1 MSRQYNPFCRGSKDY
16 SVKRGTLVKLD
27 MMVQNFTRPHMGRR
41 LAVLTIS
48 LIIIGL
54 CVAVFKTV
62 GFGTDP
68 GSTFSL
74 GLSAWTGVSFGTCQL
89 VFNLLLFIPVL
100 RLDLSRI
107 GIGTIGNMVGLGYIA
122 DFFMWLIGKQ
132 MPAEGFTMPEKM
144 LLFAVSMAGF
154 LIAASFYMVVDM
166 GVAPYDAIPQ
176 LIAARTKKLGYRA
189 VRMLWDISLLSIGF
203 MLGAAVGLT
212 TLITGFCLGPAI
224 AFISDHVRSW
234 FA

>member
-1 MSRQYNPFCRGSKDY
+1 M
-16 SVKRGTLVKLD
+16 KLETIAA
-27 MMVQNFTRPHMGRR
+27 NFARPRMGRR
-41 LAVLTIS
+41 LTVLTVS
-48 LIIIGL
+48 LTIIGL

-74 GLSAWTGVSFGTCQL
+74 GISAWTGVSFGTCQMI
-89 VFNLLLFIPVL
+89 FNALLFIPVL

-107 GIGTIGNMVGLGYIA
+107 GVGTIGNMVGLGYIA
-122 DFFMWLIGKQ
+122 DFFMWLIESR
-132 MPAEGFTMPEKM
+132 MPPEGFSMTVRI
-144 LLFAVSMAGF
+144 LLFAVSMVGF
-154 LIAASFYMVVDM
+154 LISASFYMVVDM
-166 GVAPYDAIPQ
+166 GVAPYDAVPQ
-176 LIAARTKKLGYRA
+176 LIAARTKRLRPRT

-224 AFISDHVRSW
+224 AFVSDHVKSW
-234 FA
+234 FE